1 MVRSSLADELVECTE
16 RCRNMSA
23 PLPKRLSAF
32 AADVRRLDPEF
43 ADVVDRMVARL
54 LNSNAGSHAP
64 AVGEVM
70 PDFLLPDQS
79 GRLYSLESFTRDKPI
94 VIAFHRG
101 HWCPY
106 CRISASALAEAYPEI
121 QRSGGDLVVITP
133 EVQKFNAE
141 LKTWSGAPFPVLSD
155 MDNAYAT
162 MLNLAFYVGDEKRK
176 YMAVAG
182 WDITP
187 FNDSDAWTLPI
198 PATFVVGADR
208 IVKARYIDPDYR
220 RRMDTNDIV
229 SVLRRERFQH
239 G

>member
-1 MVRSSLADELVECTE
+1 MKPLADELDECTE

-23 PLPKRLSAF
+23 PLPQRLAAF
-32 AADVRRLDPEF
+32 ADDVRRLDPEF

-54 LNSNAGSHAP
+54 AASGAGEEAP
-64 AVGEVM
+64 KVGDAM
-70 PDFLLPDQS
+70 PDFLLPDQT
-79 GRLYSLESFTRDKPI
+79 GRLHSLESLTERGPI

-121 QRSGGDLVVITP
+121 RSRGAELAAITP

-141 LKTWSGAPFPVLSD
+141 LKAWSGAPFPVLSD

-162 MLNLAFYVGDEKRK
+162 MMNLAFYVGDEKRER
-176 YMAVAG
+176 MTAAG

-198 PATFVVGADR
+198 PATFVVGADKT
-208 IVKARYIDPDYR
+208 IKARFIDPDYR
-220 RRMDTNDIV
+220 RRMDIGDIV
-229 SVLRRERFQH
+229 AALQDGGPQRA
-239 G
+239 